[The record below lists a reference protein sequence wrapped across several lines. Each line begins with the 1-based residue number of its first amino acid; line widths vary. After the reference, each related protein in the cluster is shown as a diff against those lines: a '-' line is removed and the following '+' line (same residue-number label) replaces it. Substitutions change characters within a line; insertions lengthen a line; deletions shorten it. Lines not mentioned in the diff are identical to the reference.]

1 LRAGA
6 QHGFQLAADL
16 EHLLGIVP
24 GLAGFGQLQLPA
36 DALEQLQ
43 AVGLLEQADLP
54 ADGLRREV
62 QLLAGAGDAAGLGH
76 GPEVMQLAVVEHRF
90 RIRKNRS
97 IC

>member
-16 EHLLGIVP
+16 EHLLGI
-24 GLAGFGQLQLPA
+24 GQCLAAGFGQLQLTA

-54 ADGLRREV
+54 ADGLRCEV

-76 GPEVMQLAVVEHRF
+76 GPEVMQLAIVEHRG
-90 RIRKNRS
+90 RPDS
-97 IC
+97 